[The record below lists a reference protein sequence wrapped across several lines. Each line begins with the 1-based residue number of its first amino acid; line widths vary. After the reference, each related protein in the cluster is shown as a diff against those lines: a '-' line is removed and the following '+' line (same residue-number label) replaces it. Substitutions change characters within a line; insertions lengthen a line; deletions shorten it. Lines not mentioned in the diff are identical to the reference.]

1 MYTSFDK
8 APLDKIVR
16 LLKSQGS
23 GFLSGQEISQT
34 LGLSR
39 AAIWKNI
46 KKLQMLGYKIQ
57 SKQNTGYRLMAR
69 TNLLLPWEIS
79 QGLQTEI
86 LGSKIYFFETI
97 ESTQDFALELA
108 SKHYENGSLIIAQK
122 QTKGR
127 GRLDRK
133 WVSPKG
139 GIWFSILLKPNLE
152 IMQVSLFPMLT
163 SLALAFTI
171 EKILKLKP
179 NLKWP
184 NDVMLKNKK
193 VAGIL
198 VDASVESNQIEYI
211 VIGVGINFK
220 IKPKT
225 IAKIINS
232 RNNRITTLVNHNQ
245 DADPVL
251 FLQDFLF
258 EFERLY
264 NKLMTNNFKEIKTEW
279 EKRSSTLGKNI
290 SVSTPNG
297 EVKGRA
303 ISLDD
308 DGALLISQ
316 KGRMQR
322 LLVGD
327 VSYRTGR

>member
-1 MYTSFDK
+1 
-8 APLDKIVR
+8 
-16 LLKSQGS
+16 
-23 GFLSGQEISQT
+23 
-34 LGLSR
+34 
-39 AAIWKNI
+39 
-46 KKLQMLGYKIQ
+46 
-57 SKQNTGYRLMAR
+57 MAR

-127 GRLDRK
+127 GRLDRR

-225 IAKIINS
+225 IDKIINS